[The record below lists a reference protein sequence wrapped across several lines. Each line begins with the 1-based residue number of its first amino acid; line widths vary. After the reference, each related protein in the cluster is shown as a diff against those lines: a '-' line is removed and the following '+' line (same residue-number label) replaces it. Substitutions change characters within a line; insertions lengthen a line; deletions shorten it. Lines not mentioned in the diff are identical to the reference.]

1 MRIITKEEVLAHRLR
16 AHHLDTAITSLEV
29 ASSTCGFQN
38 SPPGTWL
45 CAAFN
50 RLQEV
55 TAKQLRE
62 QLDKQQ
68 GVIQAWSLRGAPWI
82 FPVKD
87 AAVFLDALCAKQEES
102 WIYAGGL
109 KHCQQDM
116 KVPFELL
123 LKELMECL
131 RMLKQEPVISKQR
144 LDTLLA
150 QAMQERI
157 PASLRT
163 LWNSPSPYAAGQLFG
178 EAIVSFLL
186 RPASF
191 QRGIIFGPRQKA
203 SPLFTSFP
211 DHITENPYTYEE
223 ACQSLVCRFLHAY
236 GPSDVKG
243 FAKWTGMDPAQAR
256 RLWMLAEDECLRV
269 LYKGKEC
276 VIWKQDTYT
285 ESITDRTML
294 LPAHDPYL
302 DIHDRSL
309 LLEDCRLQRLVWK
322 TVQNPG
328 AVIKNGRLCG
338 IWKSRKRR
346 QGIELEI
353 TLFEAISNEDIKHW
367 AHSYEQF
374 LEQEVSIVYTQL

>member
-68 GVIQAWSLRGAPWI
+68 GVMQAWSLRGAPWI

-87 AAVFLDALCAKQEES
+87 AAVFLDALCAKQDES

-150 QAMQERI
+150 GNAGTYSCI
-157 PASLRT
+157 PADIVELSFSLCGRTAVWGSHRLFSVETCLLSKRDHLRT
-163 LWNSPSPYAAGQLFG
+163 
-178 EAIVSFLL
+178 
-186 RPASF
+186 
-191 QRGIIFGPRQKA
+191 K
-203 SPLFTSFP
+203 
-211 DHITENPYTYEE
+211 
-223 ACQSLVCRFLHAY
+223 
-236 GPSDVKG
+236 
-243 FAKWTGMDPAQAR
+243 
-256 RLWMLAEDECLRV
+256 
-269 LYKGKEC
+269 
-276 VIWKQDTYT
+276 T
-285 ESITDRTML
+285 ESIT
-294 LPAHDPYL
+294 
-302 DIHDRSL
+302 
-309 LLEDCRLQRLVWK
+309 
-322 TVQNPG
+322 
-328 AVIKNGRLCG
+328 
-338 IWKSRKRR
+338 
-346 QGIELEI
+346 
-353 TLFEAISNEDIKHW
+353 
-367 AHSYEQF
+367 
-374 LEQEVSIVYTQL
+374 IVYSIS